1 MTALLNY
8 IRGVLSL
15 IFLAVN
21 TSFWGMIIFSVTLL
35 RLLIPLKTWRK
46 ICGQIAIFMAENWVY
61 CNNIGLILSRK
72 IEFQIEGLE
81 QLDRKSWY
89 LVVSNHQSWVDI
101 PVLQKVFYHQI
112 PFLKFFLK
120 KELIWVPLLGQA
132 WWALDFPFMKRY
144 SIDFI
149 KKHPHLKGK
158 DMEITRKACEKFKDN
173 PVSIMNFTEGTR
185 FTKEKHDRQKSPFT
199 NLLKPKA
206 GGIGFVLS
214 AMGDQLS
221 YILDVTI
228 AYPDGVPDFWQ
239 YMCGNVKKVNIRIR
253 KIPITEEL
261 LGDYAENKSHRV
273 RFQKWLNDIWRE
285 KDLYLEHIEKGRLKN

>member
-1 MTALLNY
+1 MTALLNM
-8 IRGVLSL
+8 IRGTLSIIYL
-15 IFLAVN
+15 TLN
-21 TSFWGMIIFSVTLL
+21 TMFWGTLL
-35 RLLIPLKTWRK
+35 FLVTFLRILVPIKFWRK
-46 ICGQIAIFMAENWVY
+46 ICGRLAIFIAETWVFV
-61 CNNIGLILSRK
+61 NNVALILSRK

-81 QLDRKSWY
+81 RLDRKAWY

-101 PVLQKVFYHQI
+101 PVLQKIFYHKI

-120 KELIWVPLLGQA
+120 KELIWVPILGQA

-144 SIDFI
+144 SIDYI
-149 KKHPHLKGK
+149 KKNPHLKGK

-185 FTKEKHDRQKSPFT
+185 FTKEKHDRQKSPYA

-206 GGIGFVLS
+206 GGTGFVLT

-228 AYPDGVPDFWQ
+228 AYPEGIPDFWQ
-239 YMCGNVKKVNIRIR
+239 FLCGKVKKINIRIR
-253 KIPITEEL
+253 KIPITDDL
-261 LGDYAENKSHRV
+261 LGNYMEDKAYRV
-273 RFQKWLNDIWRE
+273 RFQKQLNDIWHE
-285 KDLYLEHIEKGRLKN
+285 KDLYLEHIEQGRCKN